1 MDAVNR
7 TWSSAGAMVLLVVG
21 LLLVVGPSL
30 QPVLLLVIQ
39 SIVLFSLLFS
49 FSGEII
55 YVDVILLILP
65 DFRIQRL
72 ACIWIL
78 SNLYQGI
85 WHLS

>member
-1 MDAVNR
+1 MVIRHHVYAVNR
-7 TWSSAGAMVLLVVG
+7 TWSSAGAMV
-21 LLLVVGPSL
+21 LLVVGPSL

-39 SIVLFSLLFS
+39 SIALFSLLFS

-72 ACIWIL
+72 ACLWIL

>member
-21 LLLVVGPSL
+21 PSL
-30 QPVLLLVIQ
+30 QPVLLRVIQ
-39 SIVLFSLLFS
+39 SIVLFSLLSS

>member
-1 MDAVNR
+1 MVIRHHVDAVNR

-21 LLLVVGPSL
+21 PSL

-39 SIVLFSLLFS
+39 TIVLFSLLSS
-49 FSGEII
+49 FLGEII

-85 WHLS
+85 WHLL

>member
-39 SIVLFSLLFS
+39 SIVLFSLLSS

-78 SNLYQGI
+78 SNLYQRI